1 MKLVIAEKPM
11 LARDIARAICGREV
25 GERERLP
32 ISGNGYTVCA
42 LAGHVLELMEPV
54 EIRPEWAWSGQFREE
69 MLPICVQRW
78 PKRPA
83 PGKEDIVETVRDL
96 MGTCDS
102 IIHAGDP
109 DDEGQ
114 LLVDELIDY
123 LGYDGEVERVLVNDN
138 ICENIRAAFEN
149 LRPNDEFRG
158 LSEAAYARQMA
169 DMCLGVSESRL
180 ATMRLGKRL
189 SVGRVQTPTLG
200 LVVRRDAA
208 VEGHVPE
215 TYWAVIV
222 YVEFEGT
229 EYEIELVPTDEAGNK
244 RRITDEGEARDI
256 ARNLEGRELVFDVK
270 KSQKRKGSP
279 LPYTLTVLQSEMSKR
294 FGLTLQQTMDAT
306 QTLRDK
312 WKAISYNRSDCPYL
326 PREHHAAARRVLG
339 RAMDNLGEM
348 WELDYGIESRCFDDS
363 KVGAHHGLIPQDV
376 KMDLSKLN
384 GAEKAVY
391 RAIVGRYAMQ
401 FAPPVVYD
409 ESVALCVIPEG
420 VLRHVTKRVID
431 PGYTAVFGDGCA
443 DLGPLSPLERPGK
456 VRGRVTPS
464 LYERRE
470 TKPPKRYTEGTLVTD
485 MASVA
490 KYVADPTLR
499 EALLKKDDGKEG
511 EHGGIGTVATRAKIL
526 EGLIAHGLLERK
538 GKSVVSTPLGRRFYA
553 VVPEDISGADL
564 TARWWL
570 IQQRVAE
577 GSESADAVQLA
588 VAETVRAHMSAG
600 AYKGVSLDDD
610 KPEVGTCPV
619 CGRKLRYRGKVVSC
633 ESNKSER
640 NDDGTW
646 EAVEGCGFKVF
657 STFCGKNLTSNQ
669 MARLLAGKRVKV
681 GGLAWKGESGKTAE
695 LIYDR
700 AARKVTF
707 APSTAFKDGRGG
719 VYGSKAGRRGSI
731 AAACRQSGAVVGI
744 DVRIS

>member
-11 LARDIARAICGREV
+11 LARDIARALCGKPV
-25 GERERLP
+25 GERDLLP
-32 ISGNGYTVCA
+32 IEGNGWCVCA
-42 LAGHVLELMEPV
+42 LAGHVLKLMEPA
-54 EIRPEWAWSGQFREE
+54 EIRSEWKWGIDFSEE

-78 PKRPA
+78 PKEPIE
-83 PGKEDIVETVRDL
+83 GKEDIVESVRAL
-96 MGTCDS
+96 IKRCS
-102 IIHAGDP
+102 CIVNAGDP

-123 LGYDGEVERVLVNDN
+123 IGYEGPVLRVLVNDN
-138 ICENIRAAFEN
+138 IVGNIRRAFEN

-208 VEGHVPE
+208 VEGHAPE
-215 TYWAVIV
+215 TFWAVLV
-222 YVEFEGT
+222 TVAFDGA
-229 EYEIELVPTDEAGNK
+229 EYEIELTPANEAGGK
-244 RRITDEGEARDI
+244 RRITDEGEAKDI
-256 ARNLEGRELVFDVK
+256 AKRLEGRELVFDVE
-270 KSQKRKGSP
+270 KSRKRKASP

-306 QTLRDK
+306 QSLRDK

-326 PREHHAAARRVLG
+326 PREHHAPARRVLG
-339 RAMDNLGEM
+339 RAMANLGEA
-348 WELDYGIESRCFDDS
+348 WELDFCIESRCFDDS
-363 KVGAHHGLIPQDV
+363 KVGAHHGLIPQDTPV
-376 KMDLSKLN
+376 DISQLTE
-384 GAEKAVY
+384 AEKVVY

-401 FAPPVVYD
+401 FAPPVIYD
-409 ESVALCVIPEG
+409 ESTAVCVVPEG

-443 DLGPLSPLERPGK
+443 DTGALSPLEHPGRAK
-456 VRGRVTPS
+456 GRVTSS
-464 LYERRE
+464 LYEQRE

-490 KYVADPTLR
+490 KYVADPVLS
-499 EALLKKDDGKEG
+499 EALKKKDDGKEG

-526 EGLIAHGLLERK
+526 EGLVAHGLLERK
-538 GKSVVSTPLGRRFYA
+538 GKTIISTPLGRRFYS

-577 GSESADAVQLA
+577 GSESADAVQLS
-588 VAETVRAHMSAG
+588 VAETVRAHISAD
-600 AYKGVSLDDD
+600 AYKGVTLDDE

-633 ESNKSER
+633 ESNKSKR
-640 NDDGTW
+640 NEDGTW
-646 EAVEGCGFKVF
+646 ETVEGCGFKVF
-657 STFCGKNLTSNQ
+657 SAFCGKNLTSNQ

-681 GGLAWKGESGKTAE
+681 GGLTWKGKSGRTAE
-695 LIYDR
+695 LVYDR
-700 AARKVTF
+700 ASHKVTF
-707 APSTAFKDGRGG
+707 APRTDTKGARKG
-719 VYGSKAGRRGSI
+719 VMASKANRSGNA
-731 AAACRQSGAVVGI
+731 AAACRQSGLLKLP
-744 DVRIS
+744 

>member
-229 EYEIELVPTDEAGNK
+229 EYEIELVPTDEGP
-244 RRITDEGEARDI
+244 I
-256 ARNLEGRELVFDVK
+256 L
-270 KSQKRKGSP
+270 S
-279 LPYTLTVLQSEMSKR
+279 VL
-294 FGLTLQQTMDAT
+294 
-306 QTLRDK
+306 
-312 WKAISYNRSDCPYL
+312 
-326 PREHHAAARRVLG
+326 
-339 RAMDNLGEM
+339 
-348 WELDYGIESRCFDDS
+348 
-363 KVGAHHGLIPQDV
+363 
-376 KMDLSKLN
+376 
-384 GAEKAVY
+384 
-391 RAIVGRYAMQ
+391 
-401 FAPPVVYD
+401 
-409 ESVALCVIPEG
+409 
-420 VLRHVTKRVID
+420 
-431 PGYTAVFGDGCA
+431 
-443 DLGPLSPLERPGK
+443 
-456 VRGRVTPS
+456 
-464 LYERRE
+464 
-470 TKPPKRYTEGTLVTD
+470 
-485 MASVA
+485 
-490 KYVADPTLR
+490 
-499 EALLKKDDGKEG
+499 
-511 EHGGIGTVATRAKIL
+511 
-526 EGLIAHGLLERK
+526 
-538 GKSVVSTPLGRRFYA
+538 
-553 VVPEDISGADL
+553 
-564 TARWWL
+564 
-570 IQQRVAE
+570 
-577 GSESADAVQLA
+577 
-588 VAETVRAHMSAG
+588 
-600 AYKGVSLDDD
+600 
-610 KPEVGTCPV
+610 
-619 CGRKLRYRGKVVSC
+619 
-633 ESNKSER
+633 
-640 NDDGTW
+640 
-646 EAVEGCGFKVF
+646 
-657 STFCGKNLTSNQ
+657 
-669 MARLLAGKRVKV
+669 
-681 GGLAWKGESGKTAE
+681 
-695 LIYDR
+695 
-700 AARKVTF
+700 
-707 APSTAFKDGRGG
+707 
-719 VYGSKAGRRGSI
+719 
-731 AAACRQSGAVVGI
+731 
-744 DVRIS
+744 

>member
-1 MKLVIAEKPM
+1 
-11 LARDIARAICGREV
+11 
-25 GERERLP
+25 
-32 ISGNGYTVCA
+32 
-42 LAGHVLELMEPV
+42 
-54 EIRPEWAWSGQFREE
+54 
-69 MLPICVQRW
+69 
-78 PKRPA
+78 
-83 PGKEDIVETVRDL
+83 

-244 RRITDEGEARDI
+244 RRITDEGEAKDI

-348 WELDYGIESRCFDDS
+348 WSWTTASSRAASTIQRWALITASFPRTRKNGSIEVEWCREGGVCIAPLSGATRCS
-363 KVGAHHGLIPQDV
+363 SHRQWC
-376 KMDLSKLN
+376 MT
-384 GAEKAVY
+384 KAS
-391 RAIVGRYAMQ
+391 RYA
-401 FAPPVVYD
+401 
-409 ESVALCVIPEG
+409 
-420 VLRHVTKRVID
+420 
-431 PGYTAVFGDGCA
+431 
-443 DLGPLSPLERPGK
+443 
-456 VRGRVTPS
+456 
-464 LYERRE
+464 
-470 TKPPKRYTEGTLVTD
+470 
-485 MASVA
+485 
-490 KYVADPTLR
+490 
-499 EALLKKDDGKEG
+499 
-511 EHGGIGTVATRAKIL
+511 
-526 EGLIAHGLLERK
+526 
-538 GKSVVSTPLGRRFYA
+538 
-553 VVPEDISGADL
+553 
-564 TARWWL
+564 
-570 IQQRVAE
+570 
-577 GSESADAVQLA
+577 
-588 VAETVRAHMSAG
+588 
-600 AYKGVSLDDD
+600 
-610 KPEVGTCPV
+610 
-619 CGRKLRYRGKVVSC
+619 
-633 ESNKSER
+633 
-640 NDDGTW
+640 
-646 EAVEGCGFKVF
+646 
-657 STFCGKNLTSNQ
+657 
-669 MARLLAGKRVKV
+669 
-681 GGLAWKGESGKTAE
+681 
-695 LIYDR
+695 
-700 AARKVTF
+700 
-707 APSTAFKDGRGG
+707 
-719 VYGSKAGRRGSI
+719 
-731 AAACRQSGAVVGI
+731 
-744 DVRIS
+744 